1 MRRVAGLQPLAHKA
15 YLCGA
20 RRHGG
25 PLEQLRCRL
34 KPRGCC
40 DAIALPLPRLLSPP
54 MLGTSAAQ
62 AFARHE
68 AARACGGRL
77 RAETSLPQAH
87 LLHRAAHRAAHRAVH
102 VHRASCSACAVH
114 RAYPRPPQAHLRV
127 RQILRVTPARL
138 LGQIAAV
145 LPAAQHAA
153 AVEPVVARLDEYRA
167 ALAEEV
173 ALTREAGAAVVVVQR
188 VSLVPGCSTLRG
200 QRLGPGLT
208 TTTVAS
214 WPRRILSLTAVRGSA
229 ARPECVAQAGARN
242 PESPIRSYPPHTRS
256 YPPPIRSSRP
266 E

>member
-1 MRRVAGLQPLAHKA
+1 M
-15 YLCGA
+15 
-20 RRHGG
+20 
-25 PLEQLRCRL
+25 
-34 KPRGCC
+34 
-40 DAIALPLPRLLSPP
+40 
-54 MLGTSAAQ
+54 
-62 AFARHE
+62 
-68 AARACGGRL
+68 
-77 RAETSLPQAH
+77 
-87 LLHRAAHRAAHRAVH
+87 
-102 VHRASCSACAVH
+102 
-114 RAYPRPPQAHLRV
+114 

-188 VSLVPGCSTLRG
+188 VALVPGCSTLRG
-200 QRLGPGLT
+200 QRLGPGLI
-208 TTTVAS
+208 TTVAS
-214 WPRRILSLTAVRGSA
+214 WPRRILSLTAVSGSA